1 MNKGT
6 DLIEALN
13 QVAKEKNI
21 DKEII
26 FDAIETSLVSACK
39 KNFGTSQNIKVIID
53 RELGDVKVFAQK
65 EVTEDPTDLNLQ
77 ISLENARKISPT
89 YELGDLVDIVVT
101 PKNFGRISAQT
112 AKQVVVQKFREAE
125 REILY
130 NEFIT
135 KEKEIMTGIVQRKD
149 RKNVI
154 IALGKIDAL
163 LPQSEQIPGEEYDFQ
178 SRVKVYVYE
187 VKQTT
192 KGPVINVSRT
202 HPELVKK
209 LFEQEVPEVSEGIV
223 EIKSISREPGIRSKI
238 AVYSNNPNVDA
249 VGACVG
255 QNGCRVNVI
264 VSELR
269 GEKIDIINWSADP
282 KQYIAQALSPSKVL
296 AVALN
301 EGDQSAKI
309 VVPDN
314 QLSLAIGREG
324 QNARLTAKL
333 TGWRIDIR
341 SQTQAEAT
349 NFINFEETQD
359 FGRDEEYEDD
369 FDGNADENY
378 DENFEDD
385 FEITEDDEF
394 SDDFDLTE
402 EDNRDLDDDYPEDSE
417 FEDDFDF
424 DEDYSGEPEDEP
436 HDLEDDSAK

>member
-39 KNFGTSQNIKVIID
+39 KNFGTSSNIKVLID

-65 EVTEDPTDLNLQ
+65 EVTEEPMDLNLQ

-89 YELGDLVDIVVT
+89 YEIGDIVDVVVT

-135 KEKEIMTGIVQRKD
+135 KEKEIITGIVQRKD

-154 IALGKIDAL
+154 IALGKIDAM
-163 LPQSEQIPGEEYDFQ
+163 LPQSEQIAGEEYEFQ
-178 SRVKVYVYE
+178 SRLKVYVYE

-202 HPELVKK
+202 HPELVKR

-223 EIKSISREPGIRSKI
+223 EIKSISREPGVRSKL
-238 AVYSNNPNVDA
+238 AVYSHNPNVDA
-249 VGACVG
+249 IGACVG
-255 QNGCRVNVI
+255 QNGCRVNV
-264 VSELR
+264 VVHELR

-282 KQYIAQALSPSKVL
+282 KEYIAQALSPSKVL
-296 AVALN
+296 AVQLK
-301 EGDQSAKI
+301 ESDQSAKI

-341 SQTQAEAT
+341 SQSQAEAS
-349 NFINFEETQD
+349 NFITMEETD
-359 FGRDEEYEDD
+359 FEAKSPLPTEDD
-369 FDGNADENY
+369 FVNNPLDA
-378 DENFEDD
+378 
-385 FEITEDDEF
+385 EF
-394 SDDFDLTE
+394 S
-402 EDNRDLDDDYPEDSE
+402 DYPEDFLENELSD
-417 FEDDFDF
+417 DDFEVDDTDDMENLDTSNIA
-424 DEDYSGEPEDEP
+424 DEDFNADI
-436 HDLEDDSAK
+436 LEENENIDDRQLC